1 MNEEP
6 MTPDEAKLSKLLR
19 QGRPEVELP
28 PGFQASVW
36 RRIEK
41 PQAAPVGIM
50 ELLVGWILRP
60 KLAAAGLALVVV
72 LAAGAGAIRGVHS
85 GEREARDRY
94 VSAVDP
100 SYSMH

>member
-19 QGRPEVELP
+19 QGCPGVELP
-28 PGFQASVW
+28 SGFQAAVW

-41 PQAAPVGIM
+41 PQGVPVGIM
-50 ELLVGWILRP
+50 QLLAGWILRP
-60 KLAAAGLALVVV
+60 KLAAAGLAVVVV
-72 LAAGAGAIRGVHS
+72 LAAGAGAIRGVRS

-94 VSAVDP
+94 VSSVDP
-100 SYSMH
+100 SYSLR